1 MNGSKR
7 LLHRRNQGIRIN
19 QTHTA
24 VKLRTFFV
32 EDNPTI
38 RENLIATLAELADV
52 EAVGMAETESDATQW
67 LNSNPDAWDLV
78 IVDLFLREGSGLG
91 VVASFRHRVARQKLL
106 VLSNYATTDVR
117 ERCLEL
123 NADAVFD
130 KSNEIDALIDFCID
144 LNTSKV

>member
-1 MNGSKR
+1 M
-7 LLHRRNQGIRIN
+7 
-19 QTHTA
+19 
-24 VKLRTFFV
+24 KLRTYFV

-52 EAVGMAETESDATQW
+52 EPVGIAETEAEATHW
-67 LNSNPDAWDLV
+67 LTQNSQAWDLV
-78 IVDLFLREGSGLG
+78 VVDLFLRQGSGLG
-91 VVASFRHRVARQKLL
+91 VVNALQSRSSSQKLL

-117 ERCLEL
+117 ERCQQLK
-123 NADAVFD
+123 ADAIFD

>member
-1 MNGSKR
+1 MRELGSSHIVPAKKSI
-7 LLHRRNQGIRIN
+7 HR
-19 QTHTA
+19 TPTT

-52 EAVGMAETESDATQW
+52 EAVGLAETEADASEW
-67 LNSNPDAWDLV
+67 LSINPGAWDLV

-91 VVASFRHRVARQKLL
+91 IVTSFQQRLSSQKLL
-106 VLSNYATTDVR
+106 VLSNYATADVR

-144 LNTSKV
+144 LNTAKA

>member
-1 MNGSKR
+1 M
-7 LLHRRNQGIRIN
+7 
-19 QTHTA
+19 
-24 VKLRTFFV
+24 KLRTFFV

-52 EAVGMAETESDATQW
+52 EAVGLAETEADASEW
-67 LNSNPDAWDLV
+67 LSINPGAWDLV

-91 VVASFRHRVARQKLL
+91 IVTSFKQRLSSQKLL
-106 VLSNYATTDVR
+106 VLSNYATADVR

-144 LNTSKV
+144 LNTAKA